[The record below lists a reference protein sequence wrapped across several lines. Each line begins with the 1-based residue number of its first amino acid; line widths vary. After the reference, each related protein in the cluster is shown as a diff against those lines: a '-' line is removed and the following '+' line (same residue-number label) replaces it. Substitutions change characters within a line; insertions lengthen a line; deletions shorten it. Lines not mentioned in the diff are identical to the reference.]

1 MTFTTLLF
9 IITLG
14 ALAIIGIAIVWLIE
28 SHHRHEDKLADA
40 YVEIICLKEHVRHLK
55 EKIGGG
61 NQQPTKR
68 HRKGVRK

>member
-14 ALAIIGIAIVWLIE
+14 ALAIIGIALVWL
-28 SHHRHEDKLADA
+28 
-40 YVEIICLKEHVRHLK
+40 KERINHLK

-68 HRKGVRK
+68 PRKGVRK